1 MATATLKI
9 GDACPDFRLPAT
21 NGNTYSLGD
30 FTGDVLVI
38 VFSCNHCPYVIAKE
52 AAMNAFAR
60 DYAPEGV
67 DFVAINSNETTLY
80 PEDTF
85 DNMVVR
91 AKERGFVFPY
101 LRDEDQSVARSFD
114 AACTPECFVFDAER
128 KLRYHGRFDGSGKEA
143 SLADG
148 KDLRQAVDSLLAG
161 QDPSPAETPAIGC
174 SIKWAASD

>member
-1 MATATLKI
+1 
-9 GDACPDFRLPAT
+9 
-21 NGNTYSLGD
+21 
-30 FTGDVLVI
+30 
-38 VFSCNHCPYVIAKE
+38 
-52 AAMNAFAR
+52 
-60 DYAPEGV
+60 
-67 DFVAINSNETTLY
+67 
-80 PEDTF
+80 
-85 DNMVVR
+85 MVVR

-101 LRDEDQSVARSFD
+101 LRDEDQSVARAFD